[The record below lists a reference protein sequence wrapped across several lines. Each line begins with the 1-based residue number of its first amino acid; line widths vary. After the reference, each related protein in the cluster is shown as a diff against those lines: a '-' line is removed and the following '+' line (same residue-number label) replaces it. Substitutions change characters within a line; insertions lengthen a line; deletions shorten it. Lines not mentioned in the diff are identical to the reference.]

1 MPRGHAAAA
10 RVVEAA
16 PVFAALGDRTRL
28 HIIESLSGGGRLS
41 IARLT
46 TGTRVSRQAVTKH
59 LQTLSRAGLV
69 RSQRR
74 GRERLWELETARLA
88 RAGRY
93 LEEISRHWDDALER
107 LRRMVE

>member
-1 MPRGHAAAA
+1 MPRESAAAA
-10 RVVEAA
+10 RAFEAA

-28 HIIESLSGGGRLS
+28 HIVTRLSGGGRLS

-59 LQTLSRAGLV
+59 LETLAHAGLV

-74 GRERLWELETARLA
+74 GRERLWELETGRLA

-93 LEEISRHWDDALER
+93 LEQISRDWDDALER
-107 LRRMVE
+107 LRKMVE